1 MILALFLENTL
12 LGKIP
17 ESLGLLL
24 FGISLIAI
32 TIGLRWFL
40 DMSEKKNGRE
50 ENLEKLAGRA
60 DG

>member
-1 MILALFLENTL
+1 MILALLKNII
-12 LGKIP
+12 LGDIP

-40 DMSEKKNGRE
+40 DMNEKKNGRE
-50 ENLEKLAGRA
+50 ESLEKLARNTNR
-60 DG
+60 